1 MIKMTIALF
10 KQFKQSEGG
19 GGGNGCDMPP
29 TRCSI
34 GRARGREQ
42 SRTRGDGEKTLR
54 LDNMDPDEGSDK
66 N

>member
-1 MIKMTIALF
+1 MVVTAATCL
-10 KQFKQSEGG
+10 QHGV
-19 GGGNGCDMPP
+19 
-29 TRCSI
+29 CSI